1 MEEPL
6 LPYQSEVLPEIE
18 ADGSLKI
25 GNFIMESRIILGK
38 GSYATVFQGYKV
50 GQESVKLAIKEI
62 ELPKHKK
69 THEMQKLMTN
79 LKREISILQKLD
91 HPNVIKII
99 DVIYYP
105 ERVYIILEMCSHGDL
120 QQLLKKKENMGKN
133 GGRFEEKKV

>member
-1 MEEPL
+1 M
-6 LPYQSEVLPEIE
+6 
-18 ADGSLKI
+18 
-25 GNFIMESRIILGK
+25 
-38 GSYATVFQGYKV
+38 
-50 GQESVKLAIKEI
+50 KLAIKEI